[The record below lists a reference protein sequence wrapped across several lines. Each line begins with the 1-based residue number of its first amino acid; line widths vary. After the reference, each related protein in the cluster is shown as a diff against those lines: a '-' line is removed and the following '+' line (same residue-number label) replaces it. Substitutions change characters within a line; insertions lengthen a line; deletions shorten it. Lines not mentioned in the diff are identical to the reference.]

1 MQLNLYL
8 GLSNRGRIESSH
20 AAFEAIDGTQNALY
34 RSEVDI
40 MLRADAKDA
49 ASARYTKLDI
59 RDSLRIGAHRN
70 CMLGIG
76 NEGISFD
83 ARLTECVKEG
93 VNRVR
98 CRGIQ
103 AE

>member
-8 GLSNRGRIESSH
+8 GLSNQGRIESSH

-59 RDSLRIGAHRN
+59 CRQP
-70 CMLGIG
+70 
-76 NEGISFD
+76 E
-83 ARLTECVKEG
+83 
-93 VNRVR
+93 NRSP
-98 CRGIQ
+98 
-103 AE
+103 